1 MPVSR
6 LSGRLKWLYH
16 FLASKGLALSLFG
29 ILCLIL
35 IPWTLAE
42 ETGIYINGILRG
54 LLGLVGLNLL
64 LCTLLRMK
72 TLSKPVIIMHLGTI
86 LTLLGTVI
94 DFFGFV
100 ATVNIYEGTTVD
112 KVYRWDINE
121 DISLG
126 MELALKKINIEYYP
140 TPVKVG
146 VLKGKE
152 KVGLFILKTGESFN
166 LESYEVKV
174 EALEFPSEV
183 LKLNIFNKGHL
194 IGSADTSGVTDL
206 PPGFPYRFVLV
217 AFKNPSLKRMWV
229 DLRLLKGSEIIA
241 EGTSEVNSPF
251 SWEGLRF
258 HHVQI
263 ARDPYGIPYA
273 GIQITKDPGR
283 PYIFFGFAIMG
294 LGSILYLLKRV
305 YGFK

>member
-42 ETGIYINGILRG
+42 KTSIYINGLLRG
-54 LLGLVGLNLL
+54 FLGLTGLNLL
-64 LCTLLRMK
+64 FCTLLRMK
-72 TLSKPVIIMHLGTI
+72 TISKPILIMHLGTI
-86 LTLLGTVI
+86 VTLLGTVI
-94 DFFGFV
+94 GFFGFV

-121 DISLG
+121 DIPFG
-126 MELALKKINIEYYP
+126 MDLTLKKINMEYYP
-140 TPVKVG
+140 IPVKVG
-146 VLKGKE
+146 VLRGNE
-152 KVGLFILKTGESFN
+152 KAGLFTLKTGESFN
-166 LESYEVKV
+166 LEGYKIKAET
-174 EALEFPSEV
+174 LEFPSES
-183 LKLNIFNKGHL
+183 LRLSIFNNGHF
-194 IGSADTSGVTDL
+194 IGFADTSGGKDL
-206 PPGFPYRFVLV
+206 PPDFPYKFVLV
-217 AFKNPSLKRMWV
+217 AFKNPSLKRIWI
-229 DLRLLKGSEIIA
+229 DLSLSKGSEIIA

-251 SWEGLRF
+251 TWEGIRF
-258 HHVQI
+258 HHTQV
-263 ARDPYGIPYA
+263 ARDLYGIPYA

-283 PYIFFGFAIMG
+283 PYIFFGFGIMG

-305 YGFK
+305 YGSK